1 MTRSHH
7 THETPALGSAWF
19 RAGVLLAA
27 LGAQMAVAQTQLSSP
42 LGSGAGV
49 HSPNSPI
56 APLVERADVLP
67 WSLLTEVKSK
77 TVKNRILPVY
87 GPEITALNQKS
98 QRVQGFMMPLD
109 PGEKQRH
116 FLISSVPLTCAF
128 CLPGG
133 PESMVEVTT
142 KTPVR
147 YSLEAVVVEGKF
159 AVLADDP
166 YGMYYRMT
174 EAVAVK

>member
-1 MTRSHH
+1 MGAVWLTI
-7 THETPALGSAWF
+7 
-19 RAGVLLAA
+19 GVLFVA
-27 LGAQMAVAQTQLSSP
+27 LGAQMAFAQTQLSSP
-42 LGSGAGV
+42 LGNEAKGAAAGTGAGV

-67 WSLLTEVKSK
+67 WSLLTDVKSK

-109 PGEKQRH
+109 PGEKQKR
-116 FLISSVPLTCAF
+116 FLLSSVPLSCSF

-133 PESMVEVTT
+133 PESLVEVTT
-142 KTPVR
+142 KTPVK
-147 YSLEAVVVEGKF
+147 YTLEPVVVEGKF
-159 AVLADDP
+159 LVLADDP